1 MDAIARNRTFL
12 FDHIERALREGRYLP
27 GEWID
32 PVALAREFNTS
43 VMPVQH
49 ALHQLA
55 GADLIVMHPCGD
67 FHVPMLFEP
76 RLEERYHWMKSLL
89 LEAIDRG
96 DTAPPAVELPAVPD
110 PQDTPNAAWR
120 LFDAIANATA
130 SAHLNTALKRTNDQL
145 APVRHAKQA
154 CSTTP
159 TTKWPRCT
167 GIGQRGISRH
177 SKPAC
182 APTIV
187 DAWRWCRRSCCIWGR
202 RPRALAD
209 GRRQARG

>member
-1 MDAIARNRTFL
+1 MDAVATNRTFL
-12 FDHIERALREGRYLP
+12 FDHIQRALREGRYLP

-55 GADLIVMHPCGD
+55 GAGLIVMHPRGD

-76 RLEERYHWMKSLL
+76 NLEERYHWMKSLL

-96 DTAPPAVELPAVPD
+96 GTAPPAAELPAVPD
-110 PQDTPNAAWR
+110 PQNTPNAAWR

-130 SAHLNTALKRTNDQL
+130 SAHLNTAIKRTNDQL

-154 CSTTP
+154 LLDDAHDEMATLYEHWAARDLASLKAGVRTYHRRRIAMVP
-159 TTKWPRCT
+159 
-167 GIGQRGISRH
+167 Q
-177 SKPAC
+177 
-182 APTIV
+182 IV
-187 DAWRWCRRSCCIWGR
+187 LHLGKKAAS
-202 RPRALAD
+202 
-209 GRRQARG
+209 AR